1 MDDYPDPLEQS
12 EIDGID
18 EDVAEVISSEP
29 LDVDALVRKAR
40 RSRQIAESDVQS
52 ILASVSEEQAEH
64 LYERLQKLNIRIVSA
79 DGELIDDPGEI
90 GLLDRLDDLDEDEGT
105 LHLSDAEDDP
115 VHTYLK
121 EIGQVP
127 LLSAEQE
134 IWLATQMQAR
144 RVLERL
150 NQDVGLSR
158 GPGGNGRRGRKN
170 AAAEPQSAGNDHGQE
185 RAVNQDALRAQVML
199 LNYRN
204 LLECWQCVQDS
215 SAHIN
220 VAPPEPLPLLEEA
233 RKLRVDWQR
242 NERSYVHRYLND
254 GTWGQDEA
262 WTDLAECLFA
272 VFTGLY
278 LLPEALAGDVAGY
291 ITRTGTLPP
300 PDEIEDWL
308 FPADS
313 SLKYNEFMI
322 INLAEEAKGNLTRA
336 NLRLVVSVAKRYM
349 GRGIQLLDLVQEGNV
364 GLLRAVEKFDHT
376 KGFKFS
382 TYATWWIR
390 QAVSRAIADQARTIR
405 IPVHMYETINKIV
418 KVQRELVQKLG
429 HEPSTEELALAPEL
443 EYLTPEESAAIKLA
457 KETGQPL
464 DPMLERKWRLA
475 VSKIRD
481 IQRIAMDPMSLE
493 TPVGNNDDAT
503 ELGDFLADESI
514 LEPGDAASREL
525 LREQI
530 RTVLEA
536 LNEREREVLEMRFGL
551 NDGKDHTLE
560 EVGKSFG
567 VTRERIRQIEAKA
580 LRKLRHPSRS
590 RSLRDYLQ

>member
-1 MDDYPDPLEQS
+1 MEMYPESDTPEFG
-12 EIDGID
+12 EIDDDAAD
-18 EDVAEVISSEP
+18 EAQGAEP
-29 LDVDALVRKAR
+29 LDVEALVRKAR
-40 RSRQIAESDVQS
+40 RSRQIAEADVQT
-52 ILASVSEEQAEH
+52 ILATANEDEAEA
-64 LYERLQKLNIRIVSA
+64 LYERLQKFNIRIVSA
-79 DGELIDDPGEI
+79 DGEPIDDPGDI
-90 GLLDRLDDLDEDEGT
+90 GLLDRLDDLDEDDDAY
-105 LHLSDAEDDP
+105 HLSDAEDDP

-127 LLSAEQE
+127 LLTAEQE
-134 IWLATQMQAR
+134 IWLATQMQAL

-158 GPGGNGRRGRKN
+158 PNGRARGRRPRPAEDAPPGGS
-170 AAAEPQSAGNDHGQE
+170 P
-185 RAVNQDALRAQVML
+185 VNQDMLRARAMG

-204 LLECWQCVQDS
+204 LLENWQCARENAVTLK
-215 SAHIN
+215 
-220 VAPPEPLPLLEEA
+220 VTPPELLPVMDEA
-233 RKLRVDWQR
+233 RKLHEDGLRTG
-242 NERSYVHRYLND
+242 RSYIHHYLND
-254 GTWGQDEA
+254 GTWGQDES
-262 WTDLAECLFA
+262 WTDVADCLFA
-272 VFTGLY
+272 VLTACY
-278 LLPEALAGDVAGY
+278 LLPNDLVAHVAERLRQGEA
-291 ITRTGTLPP
+291 PP
-300 PDEIEDWL
+300 TAEEVDEWL
-308 FPADS
+308 FPGDS
-313 SLKYNEFMI
+313 SLRYNEFMI
-322 INLAEEAKGNLTRA
+322 RDRAEEAKANLTRA

-349 GRGIQLLDLVQEGNV
+349 GRGIHLLDLVQEGNV

-418 KVQRELVQKLG
+418 KMQRELVQKLG
-429 HEPSTEELALAPEL
+429 HEPSVEELALEL
-443 EYLTPEESAAIKLA
+443 DYLLPEESAAIKA
-457 KETGQPL
+457 AQAAGQPI
-464 DPMLERKWRLA
+464 DPMLDRKWRQA

-481 IQRIAMDPMSLE
+481 ILRIAMDPMSLE
-493 TPVGNNDDAT
+493 TPVGSNDDST

-514 LEPGDAASREL
+514 VEPGDAASREL

-530 RTVLEA
+530 RKVLDH
-536 LNEREREVLEMRFGL
+536 LSDREREVLEMRFGL

>member
-1 MDDYPDPLEQS
+1 MEMYPEADTPEFGDRDDDAA
-12 EIDGID
+12 D
-18 EDVAEVISSEP
+18 EALSAEP
-29 LDVDALVRKAR
+29 LDVEALVRKAR
-40 RSRQIAESDVQS
+40 RSRQIAESDVQT
-52 ILASVSEEQAEH
+52 ILATANEEEAEA

-79 DGELIDDPGEI
+79 DGEPIDDPGDI
-90 GLLDRLDDLDEDEGT
+90 GLLDRLDDLDEEDDDYR
-105 LHLSDAEDDP
+105 LSDTEDDP

-127 LLSAEQE
+127 LLTAEQE
-134 IWLATQMQAR
+134 IWLATQMQAL

-158 GPGGNGRRGRKN
+158 SNGNTRRRRGRPVEE
-170 AAAEPQSAGNDHGQE
+170 APAAERP
-185 RAVNQDALRAQVML
+185 VNQNMLRAQAMV

-204 LLECWQCVQDS
+204 LLENWQCARE
-215 SAHIN
+215 SAVTIG
-220 VAPPEPLPLLEEA
+220 VTPPELAPLLVEA
-233 RKLRVDWQR
+233 RALHADGPRAG
-242 NERSYVHRYLND
+242 RSYIHHYLND
-254 GTWGQDEA
+254 GTWGQDES

-272 VFTGLY
+272 VLTAFY
-278 LLPEALAGDVAGY
+278 LLPNELA
-291 ITRTGTLPP
+291 
-300 PDEIEDWL
+300 DEIGRRLQAGRELPTAGEVDDLL
-308 FPADS
+308 FPGDA
-313 SLKYNEFMI
+313 SLSYNEYMI
-322 INLAEEAKGNLTRA
+322 RDRAEEAKANLTRA

-349 GRGIQLLDLVQEGNV
+349 GRGIHLLDLVQEGNV

-405 IPVHMYETINKIV
+405 IPVHMYDTINRIV

-429 HEPSTEELALAPEL
+429 HEPSTEELALEL
-443 EYLTPEESAAIKLA
+443 DYLLPEESAAIKAALA
-457 KETGQPL
+457 ANQPI
-464 DPMLERKWRLA
+464 DPMLDRKWRQSVA
-475 VSKIRD
+475 KIRD
-481 IQRIAMDPMSLE
+481 ILRIAMDPMSLE
-493 TPVGNNDDAT
+493 TPVGSNDDST

-514 LEPGDAASREL
+514 IEPGDAASREL

-530 RTVLEA
+530 RNVLGF
-536 LNEREREVLEMRFGL
+536 LSEREREVLEMRFGL

-560 EVGKSFG
+560 EVGKNFG

-590 RSLRDYLQ
+590 KSLRDYLQ

>member
-1 MDDYPDPLEQS
+1 MEMYPESDTPEFG
-12 EIDGID
+12 EIDD
-18 EDVAEVISSEP
+18 DAAEEALSAEP
-29 LDVDALVRKAR
+29 LDVEALVRKAR

-52 ILASVSEEQAEH
+52 ILATANEDEAEA
-64 LYERLQKLNIRIVSA
+64 LYERLQKFNIRIVSA
-79 DGELIDDPGEI
+79 DGEPIDDPGDI
-90 GLLDRLDDLDEDEGT
+90 GLLDRLDDLDPDEDDYR
-105 LHLSDAEDDP
+105 LSDAEDDP

-127 LLSAEQE
+127 LLTAEQE
-134 IWLATQMQAR
+134 IWLATQMQAL

-158 GPGGNGRRGRKN
+158 PNGSRRGRGR
-170 AAAEPQSAGNDHGQE
+170 ARVVEEPPAERPL
-185 RAVNQDALRAQVML
+185 NQDMLRAQAMGF
-199 LNYRN
+199 NYRN
-204 LLECWQCVQDS
+204 LLENWLCARES
-215 SAHIN
+215 SAVIH
-220 VAPPEPLPLLEEA
+220 VQPPELLAVLDEA
-233 RKLRVDWQR
+233 RKLHEDGLRTG
-242 NERSYVHRYLND
+242 RSYIHHFLND
-254 GTWGQDEA
+254 GTWGQDES

-272 VFTGLY
+272 VLTACY
-278 LLPEALAGDVAGY
+278 LLPNELTEHVAERLRRGEA
-291 ITRTGTLPP
+291 PP
-300 PDEIEDWL
+300 TADEVDDWL
-308 FPADS
+308 FPGDS
-313 SLKYNEFMI
+313 SLSYNEFMI
-322 INLAEEAKGNLTRA
+322 RDRAEEAKANLTRA

-349 GRGIQLLDLVQEGNV
+349 GRGIHLLDLVQEGNV

-429 HEPSTEELALAPEL
+429 HEPSVEELALEL
-443 EYLTPEESAAIKLA
+443 DYLLPEESAAIKEA
-457 KETGQPL
+457 QAAGQPI
-464 DPMLERKWRLA
+464 DPMLDRKWRQA

-481 IQRIAMDPMSLE
+481 ILRIAMDPMSLE
-493 TPVGNNDDAT
+493 TPVGSNDDST

-514 LEPGDAASREL
+514 MEPGDAASREL

-530 RTVLEA
+530 RKVLDF
-536 LNEREREVLEMRFGL
+536 LSDREREVLEMRFGL

>member
-1 MDDYPDPLEQS
+1 MDIYPEPDTSEQD
-12 EIDGID
+12 EID
-18 EDVAEVISSEP
+18 EEAEEALAAEP

-40 RSRQIAESDVQS
+40 RSRRIAESDVQS
-52 ILASVSEEQAEH
+52 ILASVSEEQAEQ

-79 DGELIDDPGEI
+79 DGELVDDPGEI
-90 GLLDRLDDLDEDEGT
+90 GLLDRLDDLDEDDDT

-134 IWLATQMQAR
+134 IWLATQMQAQ
-144 RVLERL
+144 RVLDRL
-150 NQDVGLSR
+150 NHDVGLTR
-158 GPGGNGRRGRKN
+158 NTNGNGRRGRKN
-170 AAAEPQSAGNDHGQE
+170 APVEPAAPNLNAD
-185 RAVNQDALRAQVML
+185 RTVNQDALRAQVML
-199 LNYRN
+199 LNYHY
-204 LLECWQCVQDS
+204 LLECWQCVLDS
-215 SAHIN
+215 SAHIK
-220 VAPPEPLPLLEEA
+220 VAPPQVVPVLEEA
-233 RKLRVDWQR
+233 RHLRRDWQR

-262 WTDLAECLFA
+262 WTDLAECLFS
-272 VFTGLY
+272 VFTAFY
-278 LLPEALAGDVAGY
+278 LLPEALAAETAEY
-291 ITRTGTLPP
+291 ITRTGELPP
-300 PDEIEDWL
+300 AAEVEDWL

-322 INLAEEAKGNLTRA
+322 VNLAEEAKGNLTRA

-443 EYLTPEESAAIKLA
+443 EYLTPEESAAIKQA
-457 KETGQPL
+457 QEAGQPI
-464 DPMLERKWRLA
+464 DPVLERKWRLA

-481 IQRIAMDPMSLE
+481 ILRIAMDPMSLE

-590 RSLRDYLQ
+590 RALRDYLQ

>member
-1 MDDYPDPLEQS
+1 MEIYPDPEAPEQDD
-12 EIDGID
+12 ID
-18 EDVAEVISSEP
+18 DVANDADERVGREP
-29 LDVDALVRKAR
+29 LDVDSLVRKAR
-40 RSRQIAESDVQS
+40 RSRQIAETDVQS

-64 LYERLQKLNIRIVSA
+64 LYERLQKLNIRIVAA
-79 DGELIDDPGEI
+79 DGELIDDPGDI
-90 GLLDRLDDLDEDEGT
+90 GLLDRLDDLEEDEEK
-105 LHLSDAEDDP
+105 LHLSDTEDDP

-134 IWLATQMQAR
+134 IWLATQMQAQ

-150 NQDVGLSR
+150 NQDVGLSLNNN
-158 GPGGNGRRGRKN
+158 GSGRRGRKG
-170 AAAEPQSAGNDHGQE
+170 APADPQPNPISDPSIN
-185 RAVNQDALRAQVML
+185 RDALRARVMM

-204 LLECWQCVQDS
+204 MLECWQCVLDS
-215 SAHIN
+215 SAHIK
-220 VAPPEPLPLLEEA
+220 VAPPELQPLMEEA
-233 RKLRVDWQR
+233 RHLRRDWQR
-242 NERSYVHRYLND
+242 SGRSYVHRYLND

-262 WTDLAECLFA
+262 WTDLADCLFA
-272 VFTGLY
+272 VFTALY
-278 LLPEALAGDVAGY
+278 LFPEGIAEQADEYV
-291 ITRTGTLPP
+291 RRENTLPP
-300 PDEIEDWL
+300 AAEVEDWL

-322 INLAEEAKGNLTRA
+322 VNLAEEAKGNLTRA

-418 KVQRELVQKLG
+418 KSQRELVQKLG

-457 KETGQPL
+457 QETGQPI
-464 DPMLERKWRLA
+464 DPMLDRKWRLA

-481 IQRIAMDPMSLE
+481 ILRIAMDPMSLE

-503 ELGDFLADESI
+503 ELGDFLADESV

-530 RTVLEA
+530 HTVLEA

-560 EVGKSFG
+560 EVGKNFG

>member
-1 MDDYPDPLEQS
+1 MHPDPEAPEES
-12 EIDGID
+12 EFDGLD
-18 EDVAEVISSEP
+18 EAGEARGAEP
-29 LDVDALVRKAR
+29 LNVDALVRKAR

-52 ILASVSEEQAEH
+52 ILASASEDEADA
-64 LYERLQKLNIRIVSA
+64 LYDRLQKLNIRIVSA
-79 DGELIDDPGEI
+79 DGELVDDPGEI
-90 GLLDRLDDLDEDEGT
+90 GLLDRLDDLDEDEDT
-105 LHLSDAEDDP
+105 LRISDAEDDP

-127 LLSAEQE
+127 LLTAEQE
-134 IWLATQMQAR
+134 IWLATQMQAQ

-150 NQDVGLSR
+150 NQDVGLSHNNN
-158 GPGGNGRRGRKN
+158 GSGRRGRKA
-170 AAAEPQSAGNDHGQE
+170 AAAEPPNFSNDRPLNHDG
-185 RAVNQDALRAQVML
+185 LRAQAMVL
-199 LNYRN
+199 SYRN
-204 LLECWQCVQDS
+204 VLENWQCVRES
-215 SAHIN
+215 AAHIK
-220 VAPPEPLPLLEEA
+220 VDPPDPQALLEEA
-233 RKLRVDWQR
+233 RLLRDDWQR
-242 NERSYVHRYLND
+242 GRRSYIYHYLNN

-272 VFTGLY
+272 VFTAVY
-278 LLPEALAGDVAGY
+278 LFPKELAEQVGDHLK
-291 ITRTGTLPP
+291 RTGQPP
-300 PDEIEDWL
+300 TVDEVSEWL
-308 FPADS
+308 YPGDS

-322 INLAEEAKGNLTRA
+322 VHLAEEAKGNLTRA

-418 KVQRELVQKLG
+418 KVQREMVQKLG
-429 HEPSTEELALAPEL
+429 HEPNVEELALAPEL
-443 EYLTPEESAAIKLA
+443 EFLTPEESAAIREA
-457 KETGQPL
+457 QAAGRPL
-464 DPMLERKWRLA
+464 DTMLERKWRLSQ
-475 VSKIRD
+475 SKIRD
-481 IQRIAMDPMSLE
+481 ILRIAMDPMSLE

-514 LEPGDAASREL
+514 VEPGDAASREL

-530 RTVLEA
+530 RNVLGF

-590 RSLRDYLQ
+590 KSLRDYLQ

>member
-1 MDDYPDPLEQS
+1 MQIYPDPDETEQDD
-12 EIDGID
+12 EINGPDGD
-18 EDVAEVISSEP
+18 AEEALNAEP
-29 LDVDALVRKAR
+29 LDLDALVRKAR

-52 ILASVSEEQAEH
+52 ILASVSEEQAEQ

-79 DGELIDDPGEI
+79 DGELIDDPGDI
-90 GLLDRLDDLDEDEGT
+90 GLLDRLDDLDEDDET

-127 LLSAEQE
+127 LLTAEQE
-134 IWLATQMQAR
+134 IWLATQMQAK
-144 RVLERL
+144 RVLDRL
-150 NQDVGLSR
+150 NHDVGLSR
-158 GPGGNGRRGRKN
+158 NNNGGGRRGRKN
-170 AAAEPQSAGNDHGQE
+170 APADPQPAPGSD
-185 RAVNQDALRAQVML
+185 RSVNQDALRAQAML

-204 LLECWQCVQDS
+204 MLECWQCVLDS
-215 SAHIN
+215 SAQLR
-220 VAPPEPLPLLEEA
+220 VPAAEPLPLLEEA
-233 RKLRVDWQR
+233 RKLRRDWQR
-242 NERSYVHRYLND
+242 NERSYVHRYLNE
-254 GTWGQDEA
+254 GTWGQDES

-272 VFTGLY
+272 VFTAFY
-278 LLPEALAGDVAGY
+278 LLPEGPADQLGDY
-291 ITRTGTLPP
+291 IRREGRLPP
-300 PDEIEDWL
+300 AAEMEDWL

-443 EYLTPEESAAIKLA
+443 EYLTPEESETIRKAQAA
-457 KETGQPL
+457 GQPI
-464 DPMLERKWRLA
+464 DPMLERKWRMA
-475 VSKIRD
+475 IGKIRD
-481 IQRIAMDPMSLE
+481 ILRIAMDPMSLE

-590 RSLRDYLQ
+590 RTLRDYLQ

>member
-1 MDDYPDPLEQS
+1 MENYPDPLEQ
-12 EIDGID
+12 D
-18 EDVAEVISSEP
+18 ESDNIEDEADEGANPEP

-64 LYERLQKLNIRIVSA
+64 LYERLQKLNIRIVAA

-90 GLLDRLDDLDEDEGT
+90 GLLDRLDDLDEDDDT

-134 IWLATQMQAR
+134 IWLATQMQAQ
-144 RVLERL
+144 RVLDRL

-158 GPGGNGRRGRKN
+158 NSNGNGRRSRKN
-170 AAAEPQSAGNDHGQE
+170 VAAEPPATGNE
-185 RAVNQDALRAQVML
+185 RAHDRTVSQDSLRAQVML

-204 LLECWQCVQDS
+204 MLECWQCVMDS
-215 SAHIN
+215 SAHIH
-220 VAPPEPLPLLEEA
+220 VAPPELRPILEEA
-233 RKLRVDWQR
+233 RKLRQDWQR

-272 VFTGLY
+272 VFTDFY
-278 LLPEALAGDVAGY
+278 LLPEALADSVAKH
-291 ITRTGTLPP
+291 IQQTGVLPP
-300 PDEIEDWL
+300 PADVEDWL

-313 SLKYNEFMI
+313 SLKYNEFI
-322 INLAEEAKGNLTRA
+322 IVNLAEEAKGNLTRA

-457 KETGQPL
+457 QETGQPI

-481 IQRIAMDPMSLE
+481 ILRIAMDPMSLE

>member
-1 MDDYPDPLEQS
+1 MEMYPDTSEQ
-12 EIDGID
+12 DD
-18 EDVAEVISSEP
+18 LDP
-29 LDVDALVRKAR
+29 LDEEADDAQAVEQLDVEALVRKAR

-52 ILASVSEEQAEH
+52 ILASVSEEQADQ

-79 DGELIDDPGEI
+79 DGELIDDPGDI
-90 GLLDRLDDLDEDEGT
+90 GLLDRLDDLDDDDDDG
-105 LHLSDAEDDP
+105 LRLSDAEDDP

-134 IWLATQMQAR
+134 IWLATQMQAQ
-144 RVLERL
+144 RVLDRL
-150 NQDVGLSR
+150 NHDVGLSR
-158 GPGGNGRRGRKN
+158 HANGNDRRGRKGPAEQ
-170 AAAEPQSAGNDHGQE
+170 AASIAYDRPI
-185 RAVNQDALRAQVML
+185 NQDMLRAQVMA

-204 LLECWQCVQDS
+204 MLENWVCVMES
-215 SAHIN
+215 SAHIH
-220 VAPPEPLPLLEEA
+220 VPPPTPRPLLDEA
-233 RKLRVDWQR
+233 QKLRQDWQR
-242 NERSYVHRYLND
+242 GERSYVHRYLNE
-254 GTWGQDEA
+254 GSWGQDEA

-272 VFTGLY
+272 VFTAFY
-278 LLPEALAGDVAGY
+278 LLPTELADWVAEAINRSGA
-291 ITRTGTLPP
+291 LPGAA
-300 PDEIEDWL
+300 EVEDWL
-308 FPADS
+308 FPGDS

-322 INLAEEAKGNLTRA
+322 RNLAEEAKGNLTRA

-418 KVQRELVQKLG
+418 KVQRELVQRLG
-429 HEPSTEELALAPEL
+429 HEPSMEELALAPEL
-443 EYLTPEESAAIKLA
+443 EYMLPEELAAIKLA
-457 KETGQPL
+457 QDTGRPV
-464 DPMLERKWRLA
+464 DPMLERKWRQA
-475 VSKIRD
+475 VGKIRE
-481 IQRIAMDPMSLE
+481 ILRIAMDPMSLE

-514 LEPGDAASREL
+514 VEPGDAASREL

-530 RTVLEA
+530 RNVLTA

-551 NDGKDHTLE
+551 EDGKDHTLE

>member
-1 MDDYPDPLEQS
+1 MEIYPDPEAPEQDNDD
-12 EIDGID
+12 IDSDAD
-18 EDVAEVISSEP
+18 EHASREP

-40 RSRQIAESDVQS
+40 RSRQIAETDVQS

-64 LYERLQKLNIRIVSA
+64 LYERLQKLNIRIVAA
-79 DGELIDDPGEI
+79 DGELIDDPGDI
-90 GLLDRLDDLDEDEGT
+90 GLLDRLDDLEEDEEKI
-105 LHLSDAEDDP
+105 HLSDAEDDP

-134 IWLATQMQAR
+134 IWLATQMQAQ

-150 NQDVGLSR
+150 NQDAGLSLNNH
-158 GPGGNGRRGRKN
+158 GNGRRGRKP
-170 AAAEPQSAGNDHGQE
+170 APAEPQPNPPNEQPIN
-185 RAVNQDALRAQVML
+185 RDALRARAMI
-199 LNYRN
+199 LNYRTM
-204 LLECWQCVQDS
+204 LECWQCVLDS
-215 SAHIN
+215 SAHIK
-220 VAPPEPLPLLEEA
+220 VAPPELLPLLEEA
-233 RKLRVDWQR
+233 RKLRRDWQR
-242 NERSYVHRYLND
+242 PGRSYVHRYLND

-262 WTDLAECLFA
+262 WTDLADCLFA
-272 VFTGLY
+272 VLTALY
-278 LLPEALAGDVAGY
+278 LFPEGIAEQVDEYVRRENA
-291 ITRTGTLPP
+291 LPP
-300 PDEIEDWL
+300 AAEVEDWL

-322 INLAEEAKGNLTRA
+322 VNLAEEAKGNLTRA

-418 KVQRELVQKLG
+418 KSQRELVQKLG

-457 KETGQPL
+457 QETNQPI

-475 VSKIRD
+475 VGKIRD
-481 IQRIAMDPMSLE
+481 ILRIAMDPMSLE

-560 EVGKSFG
+560 EVGKNFG

>member
-1 MDDYPDPLEQS
+1 
-12 EIDGID
+12 
-18 EDVAEVISSEP
+18 
-29 LDVDALVRKAR
+29 
-40 RSRQIAESDVQS
+40 
-52 ILASVSEEQAEH
+52 
-64 LYERLQKLNIRIVSA
+64 
-79 DGELIDDPGEI
+79 
-90 GLLDRLDDLDEDEGT
+90 
-105 LHLSDAEDDP
+105 
-115 VHTYLK
+115 
-121 EIGQVP
+121 
-127 LLSAEQE
+127 
-134 IWLATQMQAR
+134 
-144 RVLERL
+144 
-150 NQDVGLSR
+150 
-158 GPGGNGRRGRKN
+158 
-170 AAAEPQSAGNDHGQE
+170 
-185 RAVNQDALRAQVML
+185 ML

-204 LLECWQCVQDS
+204 MLECWHCVHDS
-215 SAHIN
+215 SEHTHI
-220 VAPPEPLPLLEEA
+220 AMPDLSALMGEA
-233 RKLRVDWQR
+233 RMLREGWQESR
-242 NERSYVHRYLND
+242 TSYIYHYLND

-262 WTDLAECLFA
+262 WTDLAECLFS
-272 VFTGLY
+272 VFTAFY
-278 LLPEALAGDVAGY
+278 LLPDELARQVSDH
-291 ITRTGTLPP
+291 IRDTGELPASAAV
-300 PDEIEDWL
+300 EDWL
-308 FPADS
+308 FPPDS
-313 SLKYNEFMI
+313 SLKYNDFMI
-322 INLAEEAKGNLTRA
+322 ADLAEEAKGHLTRA

-405 IPVHMYETINKIV
+405 IPVHMYETINRIV
-418 KVQRELVQKLG
+418 RVQRELVQKLG
-429 HEPSTEELALAPEL
+429 HEPTAEDLALVPEL
-443 EYLTPEESAAIKLA
+443 EYMTAEEAAAIKA
-457 KETGQPL
+457 AQAEGRPI
-464 DPMLERKWRLA
+464 DPALERKWRMA
-475 VSKIRD
+475 VSKVRD

-536 LNEREREVLEMRFGL
+536 LNDREREVLEMRFGL

-590 RSLRDYLQ
+590 RALRDYLH

>member
-1 MDDYPDPLEQS
+1 MENYPEPDAS
-12 EIDGID
+12 EPD
-18 EDVAEVISSEP
+18 ELDITEDETLSAEP

-40 RSRQIAESDVQS
+40 RSRQIAESDVQT
-52 ILASVSEEQAEH
+52 ILATASEEEADM

-79 DGELIDDPGEI
+79 DGVPIDDPGEI
-90 GLLDRLDDLDEDEGT
+90 GLLERLDDLDESEDHF
-105 LHLSDAEDDP
+105 HLSEAEDDP

-127 LLSAEQE
+127 LLTVEQE
-134 IWLATQMQAR
+134 VWLATQMEAQ

-150 NQDVGLSR
+150 NIDAGVSR
-158 GPGGNGRRGRKN
+158 SNGNNGGRRGRRGRPVETTPN
-170 AAAEPQSAGNDHGQE
+170 TFHQDTAI
-185 RAVNQDALRAQVML
+185 NQDALRAQVML

-204 LLECWQCVQDS
+204 LLETWQCVLEQS
-215 SAHIN
+215 VHISIS
-220 VAPPEPLPLLEEA
+220 PPELLPLIAEA
-233 RKLRVDWQR
+233 RQLRQDWQGNR
-242 NERSYVHRYLND
+242 HSYVHRYLND
-254 GTWGQDEA
+254 GSWGQEEA

-272 VFTGLY
+272 VFTALY
-278 LLPEALAGDVAGY
+278 LLPNEIAEDVADHVRRSGE
-291 ITRTGTLPP
+291 LPP
-300 PDEIEDWL
+300 VDMVDDWL
-308 FPADS
+308 IPGDS
-313 SLKYNEFMI
+313 ALKYNEFMI
-322 INLAEEAKGNLTRA
+322 VHLAEEAKGYLTRA

-349 GRGIQLLDLVQEGNV
+349 GRGIHLLDLVQEGNV

-418 KVQRELVQKLG
+418 KTQRELVQRLG
-429 HEPSTEELALAPEL
+429 HEPSVEELALELDYLPPEDV
-443 EYLTPEESAAIKLA
+443 AAIKLA
-457 KETGQPL
+457 QANGTSL
-464 DPMLERKWRLA
+464 DPILDRKWRLA
-475 VSKIRD
+475 VAKIRD

-503 ELGDFLADESI
+503 ELGDFLADDSI

-530 RTVLEA
+530 RTVLGF
-536 LNEREREVLEMRFGL
+536 LNDREREVLEMRFGL
-551 NDGKDHTLE
+551 TDGKDHTLE

-590 RSLRDYLQ
+590 KSLRDYLQ